1 MARKIRKLEEPK
13 PDLMRWLLT
22 YADMITLLMLFFII
36 LFAMSSLNQ
45 AKYSELAQALS
56 SVFNGGNLTVFDTR
70 NNGCAGLLEGVAP
83 GKRIAARQGGRAS
96 AAGGQS
102 LLRNQALSYLQT
114 LIKAG
119 KVRVVPTE
127 RGFAISLVSD
137 MYFATASA
145 TLGAAAYPVL
155 QEVSDFLAQIPNS
168 IEVEG
173 HTDNIPPD
181 QKKWSS
187 NWQLS
192 SERAITILQTLEDYG
207 IPPDRLSAT
216 AFGSTRPIQT
226 NDTAEGRAYNRRV
239 DIIIVEQP

>member
-1 MARKIRKLEEPK
+1 MARKIGKIEEPK
-13 PDLMRWLLT
+13 QDLMRWLLT

-36 LFAMSSLNQ
+36 LFAMSSLNT
-45 AKYSELAQALS
+45 AKYAELAEALS
-56 SVFNGGNLTVFDTR
+56 NVFNGGNLTVFDTR
-70 NNGCAGLLEGVAP
+70 TTGGAGILEGVAA
-83 GKRIAARQGGRAS
+83 GKKIAARQGGRAA

-102 LLRNQALSYLQT
+102 LLRDQALSSLQT

-145 TLGAAAYPVL
+145 ALGSAAYPVL
-155 QEVSDFLAQIPNS
+155 QEVSDFLAQIPNA
-168 IEVEG
+168 IIVEG

-181 QKKWSS
+181 PKKWTS

-192 SERAITILQTLEDYG
+192 SERAVTVLQTLEDYG
-207 IPPDRLSAT
+207 VPADRLSAS
-216 AFGSTRPIQT
+216 AFGNMRPIQS
-226 NDTAEGRAYNRRV
+226 NDTAEGRSYNRRV